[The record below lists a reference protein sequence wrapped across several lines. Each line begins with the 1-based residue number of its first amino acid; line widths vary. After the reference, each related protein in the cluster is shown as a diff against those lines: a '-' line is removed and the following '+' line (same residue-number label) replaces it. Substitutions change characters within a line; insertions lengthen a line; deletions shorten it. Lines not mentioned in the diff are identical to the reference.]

1 MRAVDIIEKKRDG
14 GELTRGEIA
23 FFVHG
28 YTRGEIPDYQAAA
41 WLMAVCLRGMS
52 RREIFD
58 LTLEMASSGEL
69 LDLSQIAPNAVD
81 KHSSGGVGDK
91 VSLVIVPLVAAL
103 GLPVPKMSGRGLGFS
118 GGTLDKLESISGFS
132 ADLSTEAFL
141 WQVEQIGLVIS
152 GQSLDMAPADGKFY
166 TLRDV
171 TGTVPCLP
179 LIASSIMSK
188 KLAGGARSILLDVK
202 MGHGAFMKREDE
214 ALRLAEMMV
223 QIGYDAGRRVTAL
236 ISDMHQPLGWA
247 VGNALELR
255 EAIDT
260 LHEGGPADY
269 REHCLVVAA
278 ELLQLGG
285 VATTPDEGL
294 EQALQALASG
304 AAWEKFVAL
313 VRAQGGDVREIEN
326 PDLLP
331 HARLVRATPA
341 PRGGYLAEL
350 NAQQVGL
357 AAVELGAGRTQK
369 GERID
374 HAVGVIVHYKVG
386 DFVEAGTPLFTVHA
400 NDADR
405 MAAAEK
411 RLLTAHV
418 FSDEPVP
425 PYPLF
430 YRRVSSSHIL
440 GSRPA

>member
-1 MRAVDIIEKKRDG
+1 MRAIDIIEKKRDG
-14 GELTRGEIA
+14 GELTHEEIA
-23 FFVHG
+23 YFVEG
-28 YTRGEIPDYQAAA
+28 FTQGRIPDYQAAA
-41 WLMAVCLRGMS
+41 WLMAICWRGMS
-52 RREIFD
+52 RREIGD
-58 LTLEMASSGEL
+58 LTHEMAFSGDV
-69 LDLSQIAPNAVD
+69 LDMSQIAPNAVD

-91 VSLVIVPLVAAL
+91 VSLVIAPLVAAL

-132 ADLSTEAFL
+132 ADLSTQAFL
-141 WQVEQIGLVIS
+141 RQVEQIGLVIS
-152 GQSLDMAPADGKFY
+152 GQSPDMVPADGKFY
-166 TLRDV
+166 ALRDV
-171 TGTVPCLP
+171 TGTVPCPP

-202 MGHGAFMKREDE
+202 VGHGAFMKDLEG
-214 ALRLAEMMV
+214 ALQLAEMMV

-260 LHEGGPADY
+260 LHEGGPIDL

-285 VATTPDEGL
+285 VAATPEAGL
-294 EQALQALASG
+294 EKAQQALASG
-304 AAWEKFVAL
+304 GAWEKLIAL
-313 VRAQGGDVREIEN
+313 VRAQGGDVRQVEN

-331 HARLVRATPA
+331 HARLVQATPA
-341 PRGGYLAEL
+341 PRSAYLAEL
-350 NAQQVGL
+350 NAHQVGL
-357 AAVELGAGRTQK
+357 AAVRLGAGRAKK
-369 GERID
+369 GEHID

-386 DFVEAGTPLFTVHA
+386 DFVQAGTPLFTVHA

-405 MAAAEK
+405 MAGVEKQLLAA
-411 RLLTAHV
+411 HS

-430 YRRVSSSHIL
+430 YRRVSSSQIL